1 MTSLHQALML
11 GEGGVIS
18 LVGAGGKTSLMF
30 RLAHELSKTGGSVLT
45 TTTTKILEPEPD
57 QSSCVI
63 VSDSVTRLID
73 RAKELIDKHHHI
85 TMASARSPETGKL
98 IGILPAA
105 IDTLWDSK
113 LFRWIVVE
121 ADGAAGRPLK
131 APADHEP
138 VIPDCT
144 SCLVGLAGLNGIGRP
159 LTDQWIFRSER
170 FGELSGMVMNSS
182 VTETAVAEVITHKK
196 GLFKNASAK
205 AAMIAFLNQA
215 DTPENFGAGQRIA
228 RLLTEKP
235 GTGLDRVII
244 GRTQSDSPVLEIYE
258 LGSGALQTRSY
269 LKNVFWPKLFVGAL
283 F

>member
-1 MTSLHQALML
+1 MTSLRQALML

-30 RLAHELSKTGGSVLT
+30 KLAHELSRTGGSVLT

-73 RAKELIDKHHHI
+73 RAKELIDKHHHM
-85 TMASARSPETGKL
+85 TMARAKLPDTDKL
-98 IGILPAA
+98 IGIPPAA
-105 IDTLWDSK
+105 IDALWDSN

-159 LTDQWIFRSER
+159 LTDQWIFRPER
-170 FGELSGMVMNSS
+170 FAELSGIALNSR
-182 VTETAVAEVITHKK
+182 VTETAVADVITHNK
-196 GLFKNASAK
+196 GLFKNAPAE
-205 AAMIAFLNQA
+205 AVRIAFLNQA
-215 DTPENFGAGQRIA
+215 DIPENFGAGQRTA
-228 RLLTEKP
+228 RLLTEKLS
-235 GTGLDRVII
+235 TGLNRVVI
-244 GRTQSDSPVLEIYE
+244 GQTRAHSPVLEIYE
-258 LGSGALQTRSY
+258 LGSGNL
-269 LKNVFWPKLFVGAL
+269 
-283 F
+283 

>member
-1 MTSLHQALML
+1 MTSLRQALML

-30 RLAHELSKTGGSVLT
+30 KLAHELSRTGGSVLT

-63 VSDSVTRLID
+63 VSDSITRLID
-73 RAKELIDKHHHI
+73 RAKELIDKHHHM
-85 TMASARSPETGKL
+85 TMARAKLPDTDKL
-98 IGILPAA
+98 IGIPPAA
-105 IDTLWDSK
+105 IDALWDSN

-159 LTDQWIFRSER
+159 LTDQWIFRPER
-170 FGELSGMVMNSS
+170 FAELSGIALNSR
-182 VTETAVAEVITHKK
+182 VTETAVADVITHNK
-196 GLFKNASAK
+196 GLFKNAPAE
-205 AAMIAFLNQA
+205 AVRIAFLNKA
-215 DTPENFGAGQRIA
+215 DTPETFGAGQRIA
-228 RLLTEKP
+228 RLLTEKLT
-235 GTGLDRVII
+235 TGLNRVVI
-244 GRTQSDSPVLEIYE
+244 GQTRAHSPVLEIYE
-258 LGSGALQTRSY
+258 LGSGNL
-269 LKNVFWPKLFVGAL
+269 
-283 F
+283 

>member
-1 MTSLHQALML
+1 MTSLRQALML

-30 RLAHELSKTGGSVLT
+30 KLAHELSRTGGSVLT

-73 RAKELIDKHHHI
+73 RAKELIDKHHHM
-85 TMASARSPETGKL
+85 TMARAKLPDTDKL
-98 IGILPAA
+98 IGISPAA
-105 IDTLWDSK
+105 IDTLWDSN
-113 LFRWIVVE
+113 LFRWMVVE

-159 LTDQWIFRSER
+159 LTDQWIFRPER
-170 FGELSGMVMNSS
+170 FAELSGIALNSR
-182 VTETAVAEVITHKK
+182 VTETAVADVITHNK
-196 GLFKNASAK
+196 GLFKNAPAE
-205 AAMIAFLNQA
+205 AVWIAFLNQA
-215 DTPENFGAGQRIA
+215 DTPETFGAGQRIA
-228 RLLTEKP
+228 RLLTEKLT
-235 GTGLDRVII
+235 TGLNRVVI
-244 GRTQSDSPVLEIYE
+244 GQTRAHSPVLEIYE
-258 LGSGALQTRSY
+258 LGSGNL
-269 LKNVFWPKLFVGAL
+269 
-283 F
+283 

>member
-1 MTSLHQALML
+1 MTSLRQALML

-30 RLAHELSKTGGSVLT
+30 KLAHELSRTGGSVLT

-73 RAKELIDKHHHI
+73 RAKELIDKHHHM
-85 TMASARSPETGKL
+85 TMARAKLPDTDKL
-98 IGILPAA
+98 IGIPPAA
-105 IDTLWDSK
+105 IDALWDSN
-113 LFRWIVVE
+113 LFRWMVVE

-159 LTDQWIFRSER
+159 LTDQWIFRPER
-170 FGELSGMVMNSS
+170 FAELSGIALNSR
-182 VTETAVAEVITHKK
+182 VTETAVADVITHNK
-196 GLFKNASAK
+196 GLFKNGPAEAVR
-205 AAMIAFLNQA
+205 IAFLNQA
-215 DTPENFGAGQRIA
+215 DTPETFGAGQRIA
-228 RLLTEKP
+228 RLLTEKLT
-235 GTGLDRVII
+235 TGLNRVVI
-244 GRTQSDSPVLEIYE
+244 GQTRAHSPVLEIYE
-258 LGSGALQTRSY
+258 LGSGNL
-269 LKNVFWPKLFVGAL
+269 
-283 F
+283 